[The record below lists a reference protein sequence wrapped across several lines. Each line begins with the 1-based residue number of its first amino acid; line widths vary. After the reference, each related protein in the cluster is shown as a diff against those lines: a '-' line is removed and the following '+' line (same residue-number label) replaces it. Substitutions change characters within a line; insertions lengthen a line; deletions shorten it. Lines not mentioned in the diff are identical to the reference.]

1 MDRKT
6 IAIISYIT
14 IIGWLIA
21 YFQYK
26 DKTKD
31 AFVSYHLKQSLG
43 ITIISILLGL
53 VLNIVV
59 IAVPALAVLTYAN
72 IFILILWILGIVN
85 AVKEEMKPVPV
96 VGTIFEQKFS
106 FLD

>member
-6 IAIISYIT
+6 TAIISYIT

-31 AFVSYHLKQSLG
+31 AFVNYHLKQSLG
-43 ITIISILLGL
+43 ISIISILLGL

-85 AVKEEMKPVPV
+85 ASKEEMKPVPV
-96 VGTIFEQKFS
+96 VGSIFEQKFS